1 MCKRF
6 VGVGRMPVKDE
17 CGEQEWQGETSDCSS
32 GLTSERETREEDWI
46 GRTSD
51 CSSAVGVSARSLESP

>member
-17 CGEQEWQGETSDCSS
+17 CGEQEWA
-32 GLTSERETREEDWI
+32 
-46 GRTSD
+46 GRD
-51 CSSAVGVSARSLESP
+51 FRLQLRFDI